1 MMHKMQFSKLI
12 LLIESALVFWTT
24 WRTFGVVCMA
34 IEQNYAGTMPYL
46 TTLISAV
53 WAAYGTSVSFYYNK
67 AKAENK
73 IKLTTLP
80 DDRDI

>member
-1 MMHKMQFSKLI
+1 MQFSKLI
-12 LLIESALVFWTT
+12 VLVETALVFWTT
-24 WRTFGVVCMA
+24 ERTFSFVRMA
-34 IEQNYAGTMPYL
+34 IELNYTGAMTYL

-67 AKAENK
+67 AKAENVV
-73 IKLTTLP
+73 KLTTPP